1 MIDNCDALV
10 GFPVENTRQ
19 VKLFQG
25 ELPTTIFFFLII
37 LFHFFCNSKKYSLLI
52 ETKLK
57 LK

>member
-37 LFHFFCNSKKYSLLI
+37 LFLFFFATVRNILY
-52 ETKLK
+52 
-57 LK
+57 